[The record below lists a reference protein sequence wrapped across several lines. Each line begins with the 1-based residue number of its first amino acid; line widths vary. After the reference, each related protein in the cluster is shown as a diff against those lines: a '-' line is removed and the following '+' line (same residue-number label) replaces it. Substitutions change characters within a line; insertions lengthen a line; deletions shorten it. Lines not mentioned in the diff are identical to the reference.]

1 MIDKIMKTVSLKSNR
16 LIVILLGIPGIL
28 IFTWLGGIAFGFFIL
43 LVMLLALSEFYAIGK
58 LKGYFPQYWIGWI
71 AAIIIAYYY
80 YYLPDIAL
88 HITFTIIIVGV
99 IITLFYEML
108 RNKSNPTENF
118 GITLVGIL
126 YIPLLLGALIGI
138 RNFDTVNSTNFT
150 FSVFISVWICDSAA
164 FYAGKKLGK
173 KKISPRL
180 SPNKTVVGSVA
191 GLIFSFITF
200 IVLNEIGFIKFD
212 LNTIQIIILSLI
224 VGIFGQAG
232 DFAES
237 LFKRDANI
245 KDSGSLLLGHG
256 GVLDRFDSLIIT
268 SPLVY
273 MFLNF
278 YY

>member
-1 MIDKIMKTVSLKSNR
+1 MSLKSNR
-16 LIVILLGIPGIL
+16 SIVIALGTPGIL
-28 IFTWLGGIAFGFFIL
+28 VLTWFGGIAFGIFMLI
-43 LVMLLALSEFYAIGK
+43 VMLLALSEFYIIGK

-71 AAIIIAYYY
+71 STIFIAHFYF
-80 YYLPDIAL
+80 YLPDVKPHL
-88 HITFTIIIVGV
+88 LFTLIIS
-99 IITLFYEML
+99 IIMLALFYEML
-108 RNKSNPTENF
+108 RYNEKPTENF
-118 GITLVGIL
+118 NITLGGIL
-126 YIPLLLGALIGI
+126 YIPLLLGSLIGI

-150 FSVFISVWICDSAA
+150 FMVFISVWICDSAA

-173 KKISPRL
+173 KKIYPRL
-180 SPNKTVVGSVA
+180 SPNKTVVGSIA
-191 GLIFSFITF
+191 GLIFSFITV

-212 LNTIQIIILSLI
+212 LNTAQIIILSLI
-224 VGIFGQAG
+224 IGIFGQAG

-256 GVLDRFDSLIIT
+256 GVLDRFDSLIIA

-273 MFLNF
+273 IFLNF